1 MRSANPPA
9 VPRATGRES
18 VSFACPASAVQRC
31 PYRQSHLPGGPFT
44 QLCLRHL
51 SLLAVLVLAACS
63 SGSPPAPTPCVP
75 TPEICDGKD
84 NDCDGQIDEDLGV
97 ITCGTGICLNSVP
110 ACAGGV
116 AGVCTPGTPQVEV
129 CNGLDDDCDGVIDNG
144 CECLPGG
151 CRSPQC
157 RAR

>member
-1 MRSANPPA
+1 
-9 VPRATGRES
+9 
-18 VSFACPASAVQRC
+18 
-31 PYRQSHLPGGPFT
+31 
-44 QLCLRHL
+44 
-51 SLLAVLVLAACS
+51 
-63 SGSPPAPTPCVP
+63 VP